1 MQKKF
6 ISFEETKRFSKLI
19 TDYLGRSVNL
29 DPFYGT
35 FPLIENFRQQIAL
48 KKGSYS
54 AANRQVL
61 TDVLKLQYE
70 AISYS
75 DAVNENL
82 NLLKNENT
90 FTITT
95 GHQLSLMTG
104 PLYFLYKII
113 STINLCKRLKNEYP
127 DFDFVPIYWMA
138 SEDHDFEEISSF
150 RFQNKSIRWPKET
163 AGAVGEMS
171 LEDLLP
177 VLDIFE
183 QHLGESINAQQLKDL
198 MKASYRKSKTLSEAT
213 FRLVN
218 LLFGQ
223 YGLIVLEP
231 HNPQLKTLFK
241 PIVKE
246 ELTKRSSYKEVN
258 SQIEK
263 LKQDYDAEYKPQVNP
278 RDINL
283 FYLSENGR
291 YRIEKKEDR
300 FYLNGT
306 EQSFTESEILV
317 VLESNPEKFSPNV
330 ILRPIYQECILPN
343 LCYVGGGG
351 ELAYWFQLKSTF
363 DYFSVP
369 FPSLLLRNSAV
380 LYSKKQ
386 GRKIAKLNLQTTELF
401 MKRNA
406 LLNKKVRQISNIDLD
421 LSELKKKLKK
431 QFDYL
436 QDLVSQTDPS
446 FQGAVAAQQAK
457 QFKGIDHLE
466 KRLLNAQKRVLKDEV
481 ERLVLIHE
489 QLFPNDN
496 LQERTL
502 NFTSFFLELGSD
514 FIPQLIDSLDPLNP
528 NFVLLEY

>member
-306 EQSFTESEILV
+306 EQSFTESEILE

-369 FPSLLLRNSAV
+369 FPSL
-380 LYSKKQ
+380 
-386 GRKIAKLNLQTTELF
+386 
-401 MKRNA
+401 
-406 LLNKKVRQISNIDLD
+406 
-421 LSELKKKLKK
+421 
-431 QFDYL
+431 
-436 QDLVSQTDPS
+436 
-446 FQGAVAAQQAK
+446 
-457 QFKGIDHLE
+457 
-466 KRLLNAQKRVLKDEV
+466 
-481 ERLVLIHE
+481 
-489 QLFPNDN
+489 
-496 LQERTL
+496 
-502 NFTSFFLELGSD
+502 
-514 FIPQLIDSLDPLNP
+514 
-528 NFVLLEY
+528 